1 MVKKKK
7 KERDKKIKKL
17 LQEKKKTK
25 LVFTY
30 KIEISSTWN
39 ITHLK
44 IFLSQLVFSL
54 KFTKGTTNR

>member
-44 IFLSQLVFSL
+44 IFLSQLVFSH